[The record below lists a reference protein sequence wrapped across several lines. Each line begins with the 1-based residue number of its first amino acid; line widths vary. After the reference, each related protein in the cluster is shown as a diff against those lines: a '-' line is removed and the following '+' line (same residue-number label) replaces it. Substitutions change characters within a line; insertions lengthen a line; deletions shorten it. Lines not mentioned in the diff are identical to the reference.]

1 MGIRKRLVCIFV
13 VHFGHKGKCT
23 LRFVPFCT
31 MDVSRCVLIT
41 VEQQIWKSVAQYLS
55 KRTSE
60 YNWIVNR
67 PKDSEKPKVEVF
79 VWWAGKGAFFATPL
93 RSHLRRLRRKS
104 CVECFGISKAV
115 KTKSILK
122 KLAGSTKTHYWDDG
136 FVGNELTEYL
146 KVGFLELGK
155 SPKVIK
161 KTDTETT
168 KQEGDDPTPPP
179 SDVKNGENKRQ
190 VKLSQNQV
198 NSLVLRLLTR
208 TASNV
213 TGVSKSVTGVS
224 DELKSLSEAFRSE
237 MINVNSKMDKLAEQL
252 YHKLYDP
259 MFDGDCKCEKCK

>member
-1 MGIRKRLVCIFV
+1 
-13 VHFGHKGKCT
+13 
-23 LRFVPFCT
+23 
-31 MDVSRCVLIT
+31 MDVSQCVLIA

-67 PKDSEKPKVEVF
+67 PKDTEKPKVEVF

-104 CVECFGISKAV
+104 CVECFEVSKAV
-115 KTKSILK
+115 KTKSIPK
-122 KLAGSTKTHYWDDG
+122 KLTGSTKTHYWDGG
-136 FVGNELTEYL
+136 FVGNELMEYL
-146 KVGFLELGK
+146 RVGFLELGK
-155 SPKVIK
+155 SPKVTK
-161 KTDTETT
+161 KTETV
-168 KQEGDDPTPPP
+168 KQEGDDLAPRPPPP
-179 SDVKNGENKRQ
+179 SPPPPPPPPPPSPSPSDVRNSDNRQ
-190 VKLSQNQV
+190 QVRLNQNQV
-198 NSLVLRLLTR
+198 NGLVLRLLTR
-208 TASNV
+208 TMSNV

-224 DELKSLSEAFRSE
+224 DKLKNLSEAFCGQ

>member
-1 MGIRKRLVCIFV
+1 MSFY
-13 VHFGHKGKCT
+13 
-23 LRFVPFCT
+23 T
-31 MDVSRCVLIT
+31 MDVSRCVLIA
-41 VEQQIWKSVAQYLS
+41 VEQQIWESVAQYLS

-67 PKDSEKPKVEVF
+67 AKDTEESKVEVF

-104 CVECFGISKAV
+104 CVVCFEVSKAV

-122 KLAGSTKTHYWDDG
+122 KLAGSTKTYSCNGG
-136 FVGNELTEYL
+136 FVGNKLMEYL
-146 KVGFLELGK
+146 RVGFLELAK

-161 KTDTETT
+161 KTETAE
-168 KQEGDDPTPPP
+168 QEGDDLAPPPPPPPPPSP
-179 SDVKNGENKRQ
+179 SDVKNSDNRQQ
-190 VKLSQNQV
+190 VKLNQNQV
-198 NSLVLRLLTR
+198 NGLVLRLLTR
-208 TASNV
+208 TMSNV

-224 DELKSLSEAFRSE
+224 DELKSLSEAFCGQ